1 MTRLGYRLSDPTSRV
16 GLLWNAFLLLAL
28 VAIGSFLLGTEV
40 TTNEL
45 IVIDNAAAALIG
57 AAIGIGLT
65 PVFHLSERFRR
76 IWSSL
81 VVRAVVIGSVIFR
94 GMALLE
100 TGQLASAPVLIGAI
114 TIAGGALLARVALYN
129 RLQSAN

>member
-1 MTRLGYRLSDPTSRV
+1 MTRLDYWLSDPASRV

-40 TTNEL
+40 TMSEL
-45 IVIDNAAAALIG
+45 IVIDNAAAALIE

-81 VVRAVVIGSVIFR
+81 VVRAVVIGAVIFG

-114 TIAGGALLARVALYN
+114 TMAGGALLARVALYN